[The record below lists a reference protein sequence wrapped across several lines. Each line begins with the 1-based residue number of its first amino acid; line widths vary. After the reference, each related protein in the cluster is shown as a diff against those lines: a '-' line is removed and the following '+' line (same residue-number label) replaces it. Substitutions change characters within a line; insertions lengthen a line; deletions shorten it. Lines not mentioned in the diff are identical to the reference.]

1 MGLQDKIIVGN
12 VNAKRDWGHAKDY
25 VIAQWLMMQSKT
37 PRDYVIA
44 TGKQFSVRDLIDITC
59 KILKI
64 DHKWYGKGLN
74 EKVINVKTKKNIVEV
89 SKKYFRPNEVDD
101 LLGDP
106 SKAMKELKWKPKYN
120 FQKLIKE
127 MINIEINEIKENKL
141 E

>member
-1 MGLQDKIIVGN
+1 M
-12 VNAKRDWGHAKDY
+12 
-25 VIAQWLMMQSKT
+25 
-37 PRDYVIA
+37 
-44 TGKQFSVRDLIDITC
+44 
-59 KILKI
+59 
-64 DHKWYGKGLN
+64 
-74 EKVINVKTKKNIVEV
+74 
-89 SKKYFRPNEVDD
+89 DD